1 MSAPPQGP
9 SSGTLHSALP
19 EPMRAL
25 DMVGECGQPLWMAP
39 EADGHTLLWRAGA
52 RVLAPSLAVP
62 HQALHLPLPAL
73 RPCWHF
79 RGSRRLGPACGQAT
93 QSPEQP

>member
-25 DMVGECGQPLWMAP
+25 DMVGESSLW
-39 EADGHTLLWRAGA
+39 AGTV
-52 RVLAPSLAVP
+52 R
-62 HQALHLPLPAL
+62 
-73 RPCWHF
+73 
-79 RGSRRLGPACGQAT
+79 
-93 QSPEQP
+93 